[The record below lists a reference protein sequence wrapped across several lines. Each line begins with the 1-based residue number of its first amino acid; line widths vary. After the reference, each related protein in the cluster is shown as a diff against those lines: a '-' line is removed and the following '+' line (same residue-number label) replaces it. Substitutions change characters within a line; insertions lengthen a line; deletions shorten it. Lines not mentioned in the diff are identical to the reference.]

1 MTRIHTSLDELVG
14 NTPLLE
20 LVRFERQLDLKARV
34 LVKLERQNPAGSVK
48 DRVALNM
55 LNEAEAAGVIAP
67 DAGSVLLHGGEPSF
81 EHVVSVVI
89 VNALHVAQIVPLVT
103 LA

>member
-67 DAGSVLLHGGEPSF
+67 DAGYTIIEPTSGNTG
-81 EHVVSVVI
+81 VGLQPWRRRVDTDS
-89 VNALHVAQIVPLVT
+89 
-103 LA
+103 